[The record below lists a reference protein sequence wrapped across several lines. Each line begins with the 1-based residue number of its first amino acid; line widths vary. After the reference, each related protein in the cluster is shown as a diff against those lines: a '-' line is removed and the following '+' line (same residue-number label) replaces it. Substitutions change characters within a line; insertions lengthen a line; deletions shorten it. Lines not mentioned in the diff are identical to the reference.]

1 MESESDPFSGYYD
14 QCHFYG
20 PSHVYQSGSAETYTY
35 GYSDPSLVS
44 QPSSADPGTSG
55 TDKEGSP
62 EVEVPGVI
70 TQV

>member
-1 MESESDPFSGYYD
+1 MKAILSVDTTISVIFMD
-14 QCHFYG
+14 QVTCTRVARLR
-20 PSHVYQSGSAETYTY
+20 STYTY
-35 GYSDPSLVS
+35 GCSDPGLVS